1 MVKENQL
8 LNLMLEDNNILHN
21 SKGENYFQ
29 ILKNLQRQVNK
40 K

>member
-21 SKGENYFQ
+21 SKEENYFQ